1 MKIREVEYDT
11 LVDWESRLDTAYRI
25 LEGQRKSG
33 VWTLVCDEAL
43 RELNAVRSE
52 IDREIVDSV
61 EEPFRD

>member
-1 MKIREVEYDT
+1 MKIQEVEYDT

-43 RELNAVRSE
+43 RDLNAVRSE

>member
-33 VWTLVCDEAL
+33 IWTLVCDEAL
-43 RELNAVRSE
+43 RDLNAVRSE

>member
-1 MKIREVEYDT
+1 MKIQEVEYDQ
-11 LVDWESRLDTAYRI
+11 LVDWEQRLDTAYRI
-25 LEGQRKSG
+25 LEGQRQSG
-33 VWTLVCDEAL
+33 IWTLVCDEAL

>member
-25 LEGQRKSG
+25 LEGQRQSG

-43 RELNAVRSE
+43 RDLNAVRRE